1 MENNNVLVEE
11 VLNNSEVVVDTVN
24 EIVENVDFNAESNL
38 GKTVR
43 DIGIGVALAAG
54 VWGVKRFV
62 IPGIKKVIS
71 KRKNAKE
78 EQEDEVV
85 EVDYEQFEQFEEPEE
100 LCKYL

>member
-11 VLNNSEVVVDTVN
+11 VLNNSEVVVDTVD
-24 EIVENVDFNAESNL
+24 EIVENVDFNAESNI

-43 DIGIGVALAAG
+43 DIGIGFALAAG

-71 KRKNAKE
+71 KKKDAKE
-78 EQEDEVV
+78 DQEDEVV
-85 EVDYEQFEQFEEPEE
+85 DVDYEQTEQTEE
-100 LCKYL
+100 

>member
-11 VLNNSEVVVDTVN
+11 VLNNSEVVVDTVD

-62 IPGIKKVIS
+62 IPGIKKVVS

-85 EVDYEQFEQFEEPEE
+85 EVVEVNYEQVEQTKE
-100 LCKYL
+100 

>member
-11 VLNNSEVVVDTVN
+11 VLNNSEVVVDTVD

-85 EVDYEQFEQFEEPEE
+85 EVVEVNYEQVKQTEE
-100 LCKYL
+100 

>member
-11 VLNNSEVVVDTVN
+11 VLNNSEVVVDTVD
-24 EIVENVDFNAESNL
+24 EIVENVDFNAESNI

-43 DIGIGVALAAG
+43 DIGIGFALAAG

-71 KRKNAKE
+71 KKKDAKE
-78 EQEDEVV
+78 DQEDEVV
-85 EVDYEQFEQFEEPEE
+85 DVDYEQVNETEE
-100 LCKYL
+100 